1 MNCTAG
7 FLQRARCSFIARF
20 GPMPDGGD
28 DGDEKNPN
36 KVDPEALERA
46 LEKLCVTKCTKMDM
60 TNHKTA
66 YNALRRIAKR
76 FIIKK
81 IRAAKFVF
89 FTFFKY
95 FFELLVVGF
104 LNVSTGT
111 TGDG

>member
-1 MNCTAG
+1 
-7 FLQRARCSFIARF
+7 
-20 GPMPDGGD
+20 MPDGGD

-81 IRAAKFVF
+81 LKVATIPKCERAFWIVNFSLCLK
-89 FTFFKY
+89 KY
-95 FFELLVVGF
+95 I
-104 LNVSTGT
+104 LNSSIVSALF
-111 TGDG
+111 

>member
-1 MNCTAG
+1 
-7 FLQRARCSFIARF
+7 
-20 GPMPDGGD
+20 MPDGGD

-89 FTFFKY
+89 FTFLKY

>member
-20 GPMPDGGD
+20 GSMPDGGD

-46 LEKLCVTKCTKMDM
+46 LEKRCVTKCTKMDM

-89 FTFFKY
+89 
-95 FFELLVVGF
+95 LHF
-104 LNVSTGT
+104 LNIFLNCWSSGF
-111 TGDG
+111 